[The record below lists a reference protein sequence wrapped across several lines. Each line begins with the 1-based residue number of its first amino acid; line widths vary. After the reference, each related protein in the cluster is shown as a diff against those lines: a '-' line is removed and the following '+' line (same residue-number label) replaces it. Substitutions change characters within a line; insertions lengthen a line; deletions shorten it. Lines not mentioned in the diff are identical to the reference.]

1 MYNVRMVKTLN
12 CEKFLAQA
20 SPTHFDDMQIINFY
34 DGELVQDNIFVK
46 DENNDIEIG
55 LQLHPTFLVFDC
67 LMVNAHNVMHLNF
80 RERLK
85 EAEKYILN
93 NHTVFRLY

>member
-34 DGELVQDNIFVK
+34 DGELVQDNIFII
-46 DENNDIEIG
+46 DGNNDI
-55 LQLHPTFLVFDC
+55 
-67 LMVNAHNVMHLNF
+67 
-80 RERLK
+80 
-85 EAEKYILN
+85 
-93 NHTVFRLY
+93 